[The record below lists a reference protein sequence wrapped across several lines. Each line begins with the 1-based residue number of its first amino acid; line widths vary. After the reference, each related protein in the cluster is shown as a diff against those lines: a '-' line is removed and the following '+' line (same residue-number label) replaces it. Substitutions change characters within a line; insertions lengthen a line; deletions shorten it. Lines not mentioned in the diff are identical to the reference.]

1 MRFKTIK
8 IISNPLKPWAKQTA
22 RQVSEYLRQA
32 GYTVAPA
39 GTDLTICVGG
49 DGTILYANH
58 QGKIEGAV
66 LGIGSGRSFIC
77 QLTRDNWKKEILP
90 LLRMGK
96 TENRQMLSATS
107 SGKTYTAINDFVIH
121 AKDYRVIELDVRMRG
136 KDHWFEADGIIVS
149 TATGSYAYAY
159 SAGGLRLPLL
169 SKKITVVPICPYKQ
183 LFKPSILHNSGTVMI
198 KVNRESA
205 FIVDGIFIRNIRP
218 KEKIAVRAGKTI
230 TFIKRMR
237 S

>member
-8 IISNPLKPWAKQTA
+8 IISNPLKPWAKQIA
-22 RQVSEYLRQA
+22 RQVSEHLRKA

-66 LGIGSGRSFIC
+66 LGIGSERSFIC
-77 QLTRDNWKKEILP
+77 QLTKDNWKKKILS

-96 TENRQMLSATS
+96 TENRQMLSASS

-136 KDHWFEADGIIVS
+136 KDHWFEADGIIMS
-149 TATGSYAYAY
+149 TATGSYAYAF
-159 SAGGLRLPLL
+159 SAGGKKLPLQ
-169 SKKITVVPICPYKQ
+169 SKNIVVVPICPYKQ
-183 LFKPSILHNSGTVMI
+183 RFKPSILPNTGTVMI

-205 FIVDGIFIRNIRP
+205 FIVDGIFIRNIRQG
-218 KEKIAVRAGKTI
+218 EKVTVRAGTTI
-230 TFIKRMR
+230 RFIKRMKP
-237 S
+237 

>member
-22 RQVSEYLRQA
+22 RQVSEHLKKA
-32 GYTVAPA
+32 GYTVAAA

-77 QLTRDNWKKEILP
+77 QLTRDNWKKKILS

-136 KDHWFEADGIIVS
+136 KDHWFEADGIIMS
-149 TATGSYAYAY
+149 TATGSYAYAF
-159 SAGGLRLPLL
+159 SAGGKKLPLA
-169 SKKITVVPICPYKQ
+169 SKNIVVVPICPYKQ
-183 LFKPSILHNSGTVMI
+183 LFKPSVLQNTGTVMI

-205 FIVDGIFIRNIRP
+205 FIVDGIFIRNIGTG
-218 KEKIAVRAGKTI
+218 EKVTIRAGSTI
-230 TFIKRMR
+230 RFIKRTK